1 MANGGHTSGDAVV
14 GVTVA
19 FTILAVIST
28 CMRLYTRIFMSQ
40 MGGVDDFFIAAST
53 FLVVALTVSMC
64 LEVKYGMG
72 QHQDNLTTHDNMW
85 LNTWFWASLWL
96 YYLSLFFAKMA
107 ILFQYRR
114 IFPQPTFRKL
124 NYALMVFIT
133 AYSCWTIFSA
143 IFSCSPVSYFW
154 MQGIDP
160 EADGKCLNRL
170 AVWFVNAGLNIFTDI
185 AVTVLPLPV
194 IKSLQLPKRPKL
206 ALMAVFC
213 LGGVTCIVSLL
224 RLQSLYAVSVS
235 EDISWDNPMAALWS
249 NLEVNIG
256 ILCACLPTL
265 KTCIVRFFPR
275 IFSSNRG
282 TSSAG
287 GVRTIGTAG
296 YTRDSRKK
304 KRDSIGM
311 HFLGRG
317 PKVAEVYEGRKAEL
331 ETMGGTQ
338 IRPGSAQGS
347 DSDKEDGIQVVTVVQ
362 QDSTPAL
369 RVDSGRSDTEST
381 RKLVREFPA

>member
-1 MANGGHTSGDAVV
+1 
-14 GVTVA
+14 
-19 FTILAVIST
+19 
-28 CMRLYTRIFMSQ
+28 
-40 MGGVDDFFIAAST
+40 
-53 FLVVALTVSMC
+53 
-64 LEVKYGMG
+64 
-72 QHQDNLTTHDNMW
+72 
-85 LNTWFWASLWL
+85 
-96 YYLSLFFAKMA
+96 
-107 ILFQYRR
+107 
-114 IFPQPTFRKL
+114 
-124 NYALMVFIT
+124 
-133 AYSCWTIFSA
+133 
-143 IFSCSPVSYFW
+143 
-154 MQGIDP
+154 
-160 EADGKCLNRL
+160 
-170 AVWFVNAGLNIFTDI
+170 
-185 AVTVLPLPV
+185 
-194 IKSLQLPKRPKL
+194 
-206 ALMAVFC
+206 MAVFC